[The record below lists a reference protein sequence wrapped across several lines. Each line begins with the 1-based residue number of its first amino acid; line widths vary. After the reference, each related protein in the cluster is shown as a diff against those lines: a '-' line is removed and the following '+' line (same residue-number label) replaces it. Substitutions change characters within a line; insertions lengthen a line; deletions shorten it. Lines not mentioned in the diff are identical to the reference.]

1 MYKIQMQFIA
11 GYDNIWVSQIN
22 PEDTIWEFDNESD
35 AISKAEELQASDL
48 SGRLYRVDCPSTE
61 ESTTQQI

>member
-22 PEDTIWEFDNESD
+22 PEDTIWEFDNEAE
-35 AISKAEELQASDL
+35 AISKSEELQASDP
-48 SGRLYRVDCPSTE
+48 SGRLYRVDYPLTE
-61 ESTTQQI
+61 ENTTEQL

>member
-22 PEDTIWEFDNESD
+22 PEDTIWEFDNESE
-35 AISKAEELQASDL
+35 AISKAEELQASDP
-48 SGRLYRVDCPSTE
+48 SGRLYRVDYPLTE
-61 ESTTQQI
+61 VNTTEQL

>member
-22 PEDTIWEFDNESD
+22 PEDTIWEFDNESE
-35 AISKAEELQASDL
+35 AISKAEELQASDT
-48 SGRLYRVDCPSTE
+48 SGRLYRVDYPLTE
-61 ESTTQQI
+61 ENTTEQL